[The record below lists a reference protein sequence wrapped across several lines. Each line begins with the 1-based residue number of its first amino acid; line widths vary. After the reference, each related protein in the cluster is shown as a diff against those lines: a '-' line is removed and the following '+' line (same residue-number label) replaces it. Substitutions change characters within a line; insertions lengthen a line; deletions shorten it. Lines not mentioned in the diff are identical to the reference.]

1 MDNKLLT
8 IAIPTYNRKVELLKT
23 IDDLIKYGFC
33 DHKEIRVCI
42 IDNHSNYNLQ
52 EILEERDL
60 EDSIYLKTN
69 AYNFGLG
76 ANIMECFRI
85 CSTQWLWVLGD
96 DDKVLSTSLQ
106 RILSCIRK
114 AKPGTICINFSSAH
128 GENKENKYIDN
139 LKNLSQELKFSNM
152 LFLSTN
158 IFNAT
163 SLKPHYESGYRSCF
177 FNMPHTSMVLNSLIE
192 SKNNMIWLRS
202 KSVVNA
208 NHDYDKLTWSRSEMR
223 KIRKLYPLIFSSSGK
238 ANQKLLKKYT
248 TKGYGMYSRI
258 INFLSAIKKMVF

>member
-85 CSTQWLWVLGD
+85 CSTCHFFTIPFHRWIWSV
-96 DDKVLSTSLQ
+96 SLQ
-106 RILSCIRK
+106 WCMSCATIANLCRLSSPDNSAEKRK
-114 AKPGTICINFSSAH
+114 WNTHYIC
-128 GENKENKYIDN
+128 
-139 LKNLSQELKFSNM
+139 
-152 LFLSTN
+152 
-158 IFNAT
+158 
-163 SLKPHYESGYRSCF
+163 
-177 FNMPHTSMVLNSLIE
+177 
-192 SKNNMIWLRS
+192 W
-202 KSVVNA
+202 
-208 NHDYDKLTWSRSEMR
+208 
-223 KIRKLYPLIFSSSGK
+223 
-238 ANQKLLKKYT
+238 
-248 TKGYGMYSRI
+248 
-258 INFLSAIKKMVF
+258 NFLYYFVPSSIVLVTNVCMVCDKFQWDCIADF